1 MSESIRV
8 QSSNTLATWCESQ
21 LTGKDPDAGKDWR
34 QEEKGMTG
42 WDGWMASPTRWTWVW
57 VSFGSWW
64 WTGKPDVLQSMGLK
78 RVKHDWT
85 TAVAGSPCSETITTL
100 WIGYTPIQSKS
111 FKKRKEKEYIYWF
124 YLYEALWKIASY
136 SIVSEGTSM
145 VAPDLLGGGT
155 FGSTGNRH
163 KGTIWGD
170 RGFLYLDRVMVIRE

>member
-1 MSESIRV
+1 MLKLKLQYFGHLMQRTDSLENTLMLGKTDGRRRMRWLVGITGTMGMSLST
-8 QSSNTLATWCESQ
+8 SSNS
-21 LTGKDPDAGKDWR
+21 
-34 QEEKGMTG
+34 
-42 WDGWMASPTRWTWVW
+42 
-57 VSFGSWW
+57 GSWW
-64 WTGKPDVLQSMGLK
+64 WTGKPDVLQSMESQ
-78 RVKHDWT
+78 RVRHDWT
-85 TAVAGSPCSETITTL
+85 TAVAGSLCSETITTL

-136 SIVSEGTSM
+136 SIVSEGISM

-170 RGFLYLDRVMVIRE
+170 RGFLYLDQVTVIQE